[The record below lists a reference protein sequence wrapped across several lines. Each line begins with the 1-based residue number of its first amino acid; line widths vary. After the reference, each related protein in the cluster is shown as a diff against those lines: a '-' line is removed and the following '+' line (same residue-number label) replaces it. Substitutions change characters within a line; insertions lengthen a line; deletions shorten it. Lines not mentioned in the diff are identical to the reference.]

1 MKTNLLGIFVA
12 LCLIS
17 FAQTQAFSGGV
28 LPHLYTGIALTEL
41 TGELLQN
48 YTYSFPL
55 ARAAFTAG
63 EEVLIGTT
71 LRDFGYLNQVSSPG
85 SLAYVHIE
93 VVNPRMSANKK
104 VFQFNLTLVQAQANV
119 LNYPLRV
126 KHISLGYI
134 LVGELF
140 EGQYDS
146 SGIPSTFIYVKNSAM
161 IAPATLGNTLV
172 DFKTSASESPFL
184 YDPAVYTGCGA
195 SKRNGNWIIET
206 QNCTVITAT
215 LFITGLE
222 MPVVNGANVLSLL
235 TAATALDSTKDADIM
250 KAVQFD
256 LEDSTVSFFTAD
268 GTKDG
273 LAMQFPVTAGV
284 LYQVSMIA
292 IGIV

>member
-1 MKTNLLGIFVA
+1 MKTSLLGIFVA

-48 YTYSFPL
+48 YTYSFAL
-55 ARAAFTAG
+55 DRAAFSAG
-63 EEVLIGTT
+63 EEVLVGTT
-71 LRDFGYLNQVSSPG
+71 LRDFGYLGYLGTPPG

-215 LFITGLE
+215 LFITGFE
-222 MPVVNGANVLSLL
+222 MPVTTGDNVLQISEL
-235 TAATALDSTKDADIM
+235 TAT
-250 KAVQFD
+250 
-256 LEDSTVSFFTAD
+256 
-268 GTKDG
+268 G
-273 LAMQFPVTAGV
+273 LSLTNQ
-284 LYQVSMIA
+284 Q
-292 IGIV
+292 